1 MGFWR
6 SILGLDA
13 TAVEPAAMDAARQLE
28 AAAARPTF
36 ATTIDSGVLYGADSI
51 DSVLALLASGGGAV
65 SRDVAIRVP
74 SIKKARDLVCGGL
87 GQIPLNMHNPAGG
100 VESWSLFEQPEEG
113 RAPVNTWTDVLDDMF
128 FHKTAR
134 LRVTHVGW
142 HGKPAQVERMKPGQH
157 TAATGGW
164 WLNRPGKA
172 AVFVPKAQVI
182 EIESP
187 HDELLKA
194 GARAIRVLSFLEA
207 GALNAVNGVPM
218 NDYFAPASDEDPFE
232 TDAEVIEFLNSWKA
246 KRASGS
252 TGYVPAGLEYKTNS
266 ISPKDLQLVEAREMA
281 ITEIARLTGVDAE
294 ELGISTTSRTYF
306 NAQDRRRHLLDFV
319 FGPYRRS
326 IESRLSMPDVTPR
339 GYTVRFDTAE
349 FARADDFET
358 AQTEEIL
365 LRSGVLDVDEVR
377 ARRNLPPRT
386 TPAPTPE
393 PAPQEAPA

>member
-1 MGFWR
+1 M
-6 SILGLDA
+6 
-13 TAVEPAAMDAARQLE
+13 E
-28 AAAARPTF
+28 AAKTLELAAQPVEAGRTF
-36 ATTIDSGVLYGADSI
+36 ATTIDPGTLYGADSI
-51 DSVLALLASGGGAV
+51 DSVLALLASGYGTI

-74 SIKKARDLVCGGL
+74 AVKKARDLVCGGL

-100 VESWSLFEQPEEG
+100 VEPWGLFDQPEEG

-142 HGKPAQVERMKPGQH
+142 HGKPAQVERMKPGKH
-157 TAATGGW
+157 TPGAGGW
-164 WLNRPGKA
+164 WLHRDGKP
-172 AVFVPKAQVI
+172 AVWVPKDQVI

-187 HDELLKA
+187 HDKLLEA
-194 GARAIRVLSFLEA
+194 GSRAIRVLSHLEA
-207 GALNAVNGVPM
+207 GALNAVDGVPM
-218 NDYFAPASDEDPFE
+218 NDYFVPNSDEDPFE
-232 TDAEVIEFLNSWKA
+232 TDDEVVEFLKSWQT
-246 KRASGS
+246 KRRARA
-252 TGYVPAGLEYKTNS
+252 TGYVPAGLEYKTNTY
-266 ISPKDLQLVEAREMA
+266 SPKDLQLVEAREMA

-319 FGPYRRS
+319 FGPYRRA

-365 LRSGVLDVDEVR
+365 LRSGVLDVNEVR